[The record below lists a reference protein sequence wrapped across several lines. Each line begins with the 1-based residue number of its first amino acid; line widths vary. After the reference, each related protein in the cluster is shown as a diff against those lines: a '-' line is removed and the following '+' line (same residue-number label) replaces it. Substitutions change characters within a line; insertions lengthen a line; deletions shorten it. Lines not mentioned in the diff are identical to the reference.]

1 MSTEHS
7 HNLAQPGELTV
18 DAILPKET
26 RRFGDDAWFFD
37 FGRSA
42 FGTLQLTTDSPR
54 AAKATLHLGEK
65 LDANARIDRDP
76 PGCIRHRAIELHLP
90 AGRLRQQ
97 ITIPPD
103 KRNTAPGAIRMPEH
117 LFEVLPFRYAELVL
131 HDKPDVKVSEVR
143 QLAVFHPFDESASHF
158 RCDDERLYRVW
169 ELCKYSIKATSF
181 CGIYVD
187 GDRERIP
194 YEADAY
200 INQLSHYGVDA
211 EYEMER
217 FRQRYRK
224 VLQSLHRVC
233 FQEGRGF
240 FVDGEGSCH
249 ASLHAN
255 MLPAALGLV
264 PAGIEASVMK
274 HIRSR
279 GMACSVYGAQYL
291 LEACYRLGDADY
303 ALDLMTAGHD
313 RGWLNMLR
321 VGSTITMEAWDLRYK
336 NNLDWNHAWG
346 AAPANII
353 PRFIVGVQPAK
364 PGFEEVL
371 VAPQPGRL
379 QTVEAKVP
387 TPNGPVFVRI
397 EPDVAAGRRVQIDSP
412 APVRLDRSGLSCH
425 GLADTSTVALKAGRH
440 VIIV

>member
-1 MSTEHS
+1 MAWADYLHTGRSDLLDAYYDLLQRKALLDLAREDGLISTETGLVTPEL
-7 HNLAQPGELTV
+7 LAGIHLEHPHPLRDLV
-18 DAILPKET
+18 D
-26 RRFGDDAWFFD
+26 W
-37 FGRSA
+37 
-42 FGTLQLTTDSPR
+42 
-54 AAKATLHLGEK
+54 
-65 LDANARIDRDP
+65 P
-76 PGCIRHRAIELHLP
+76 PGSFAQGGVGERDGYDMTPIKTVVNA
-90 AGRLRQQ
+90 
-97 ITIPPD
+97 
-103 KRNTAPGAIRMPEH
+103 
-117 LFEVLPFRYAELVL
+117 
-131 HDKPDVKVSEVR
+131 
-143 QLAVFHPFDESASHF
+143 FH
-158 RCDDERLYRVW
+158 VW
-169 ELCKYSIKATSF
+169 NLNLLGLIADTLGKT
-181 CGIYVD
+181 
-187 GDRERIP
+187 
-194 YEADAY
+194 ADA
-200 INQLSHYGVDA
+200 
-211 EYEMER
+211 ER